1 MADEVVI
8 KIFSIFS
15 YIPPPM
21 TVKEIMTQLE
31 SLGSEPI
38 KNILR
43 KHGVQEPFFGVKV
56 GDMKPIQKKIKKDYQ
71 LAKDL
76 FATGNA
82 DAMYLAGLI
91 ADDAKMTKKDLQ
103 AWVKMAVS
111 NTINEYTVPWVAAE
125 GQHGYELALE
135 WIDSKEAHI
144 AAAGWSTLANLA
156 ALKPDSE
163 LDLKMF
169 KSLLARIEK
178 TIHNAPDRVKY
189 RMNNFIVS
197 TGSFITA
204 LTEEAIAT
212 AKKVGV
218 VTVDMNGTSCKVPAA
233 TEYIKKVKD
242 KGVLGKKK
250 KTVKC

>member
-1 MADEVVI
+1 
-8 KIFSIFS
+8 
-15 YIPPPM
+15 M

-31 SLGSEPI
+31 SLGSESI
-38 KNILR
+38 KNILK

-56 GDMKPIQKKIKKDYQ
+56 GDMKPIQKKIKTDYQ

-91 ADDAKMTKKDLQ
+91 ADDAKMTKKDLE

-135 WIDSKEAHI
+135 WIDSKEAYI

-156 ALKPDSE
+156 ALRPDTA
-163 LDLKMF
+163 LDLKMW

-178 TIHNAPDRVKY
+178 TIHGSADRVKY
-189 RMNNFIVS
+189 RMNNFIIS
-197 TGSFITA
+197 TGTYIAA
-204 LTEEAIAT
+204 LTADAIAT
-212 AKKVGV
+212 AKKVGE
-218 VTVDMNGTSCKVPAA
+218 VTVDMNGTSCKVPSAI
-233 TEYIKKVKD
+233 EYIRKAKD